1 MLSDDASIGG
11 NVIWALHWWY
21 AAGDSYLYMN
31 GHTLSFV
38 GAGGEAGRIYLPNK
52 RKIIGTGGITIGAGA
67 VLNTYEGSTSATG
80 CVFRVDGTYLQQY
93 SDAITP
99 VKSFIFGATG
109 SLKDTGADHAVTVVH
124 ETYAPNLNVASGSNS
139 NHPKVQLGA
148 AGHTDTTLDLTL
160 FSAPFNTEGTLSFF
174 AGSKVTVDVSGRAD
188 IHALSRSKDAVT
200 GNRNGYLVTWDAT
213 TWNAVS
219 QADSKVKFEL
229 CEEAKI
235 RYRLV
240 VNETGILIAPPAG
253 LVVFVK

>member
-1 MLSDDASIGG
+1 M
-11 NVIWALHWWY
+11 
-21 AAGDSYLYMN
+21 
-31 GHTLSFV
+31 
-38 GAGGEAGRIYLPNK
+38 
-52 RKIIGTGGITIGAGA
+52 
-67 VLNTYEGSTSATG
+67 
-80 CVFRVDGTYLQQY
+80 
-93 SDAITP
+93 
-99 VKSFIFGATG
+99 
-109 SLKDTGADHAVTVVH
+109 VH

-174 AGSKVTVDVSGRAD
+174 AGSKVTVDVFGRTD
-188 IHALSRSKDAVT
+188 IYALSRSKDAVT

-229 CEEAKI
+229 CGEANA